1 LTLIDESEVRVNFTT
16 AVKTCFKK
24 YADFS
29 GVATRPENWWFA
41 LFNVLG
47 SVLLGLTGLALL
59 RFLWFLGLI
68 VPALAVAV
76 RRHHDAGRSGWW
88 VLTSFIAPWGII
100 LLCYPSKL
108 TGNRYAADRSTP
120 AQTPTVTEASAT
132 PASTKCPSCG
142 KLRLPGQNYCMS
154 CGTKFADD

>member
-1 LTLIDESEVRVNFTT
+1 MIDESEVRVNFTT

>member
-1 LTLIDESEVRVNFTT
+1 VNFTT
-16 AVKTCFKK
+16 AVRTCFKK

-41 LFNVLG
+41 LFNFLG
-47 SVLLGLTGLALL
+47 SLLLGLTGVVILRVLWSLA
-59 RFLWFLGLI
+59 LI
-68 VPALAVAV
+68 VPALSVAV

-88 VLTSFIAPWGII
+88 LLASVIAPWEIV

-108 TGNRYAADRSTP
+108 TGNKYAADRSAV
-120 AQTPTVTEASAT
+120 AQTSSVTEESVT
-132 PASTKCPSCG
+132 PTSSRCPSCG

-154 CGTKFADD
+154 CGTKLADD